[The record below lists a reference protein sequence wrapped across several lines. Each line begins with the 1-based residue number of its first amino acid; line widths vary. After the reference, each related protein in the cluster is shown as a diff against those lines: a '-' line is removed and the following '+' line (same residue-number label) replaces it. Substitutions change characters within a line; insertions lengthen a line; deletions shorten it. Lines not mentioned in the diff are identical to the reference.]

1 MYNSCKEAHIAVSEK
16 IQQINANR
24 QESIRPQYID
34 IALNEAIDI
43 LVTQKCK
50 LFEETGRLYDDLR
63 VLKATEESPLY
74 LDTDIRGFS
83 YLPLNYL
90 KGVSYSANVIYD
102 KFKKY
107 RTKKEIGFKLALINL
122 DSLFET
128 LPMVKEFSITI
139 GILTY
144 TIKYPAKIYDK
155 EGIFECINYI
165 LNKLRVYGVSAS
177 YEQYDG
183 EFYVNTLILKLP
195 LDTQISTTINNSLQ
209 EKSCLY
215 EAYSGQYM
223 EITSLGEITKT
234 KESKVAGLD
243 LVSDVQRMDMIQTYH
258 NAKNR
263 HIHPICTIENNKLY
277 VDMNDDF
284 IITNIKITYLRK
296 PTYYNFLDN
305 TATELPFTTEII
317 NLAVQRLLGTL
328 KDNGY
333 QIQVNE
339 NNLLK

>member
-63 VLKATEESPLY
+63 VLKETKELTLY
-74 LDTDIRGFS
+74 IDNDVRGFA
-83 YLPLNYL
+83 YLPFNYL
-90 KGVSYSANVIYD
+90 KGVSYSADVIYD

-107 RTKKEIGFKLALINL
+107 RDKKETGFKLALINL

-165 LNKLRVYGVSAS
+165 LSKLRVYGVDSC
-177 YEQYDG
+177 YERFNG
-183 EFYVNTLILKLP
+183 EFYANTLILRLP
-195 LDTQISTTINNSLQ
+195 LGTEISTTINNSLQ
-209 EKSCLY
+209 EKSFVY
-215 EAYSGQYM
+215 EAYSGKYK
-223 EITSLGEITKT
+223 EITSIGEITKI

-263 HIHPICTIENNKLY
+263 HIHPICTIEDDRLY

-284 IITNIKITYLRK
+284 IVTKVKITYLRK
-296 PTYYNFLDN
+296 PTYYNFLDD

>member
-1 MYNSCKEAHIAVSEK
+1 MYDSCKEAHIAVSEK

-63 VLKATEESPLY
+63 VLKETTTSPLFI
-74 LDTDIRGFS
+74 DSTNVGFA
-83 YLPLNYL
+83 YLPFNYL
-90 KGVSYSANVIYD
+90 RGVSYAANVIYD
-102 KFKKY
+102 KFKRY
-107 RTKKEIGFKLALINL
+107 RSTKEIGFKLAIINL
-122 DSLFET
+122 SSLFEI
-128 LPMVKEFSITI
+128 LPNVKEFSITI
-139 GILTY
+139 NNITY
-144 TIKYPAKIYDK
+144 TIQYPAKIYDK

-165 LNKLRVYGVSAS
+165 LNKLRVYGIESV
-177 YEQYDG
+177 YEHYNN
-183 EFYVNTLILKLP
+183 EFYAESLILRLP
-195 LDTQISTTINNSLQ
+195 LGTKISTTINNSLQ

-215 EAYSGQYM
+215 EAYSGQYT
-223 EITSLGEITKT
+223 EITSLGELTKI
-234 KESKVAGLD
+234 KDSKLTGLD

-263 HIHPICTIENNKLY
+263 HIHPIATIIDNKLY
-277 VDMNDDF
+277 VDTNDDF
-284 IITNIKITYLRK
+284 IITSVKINYLRK
-296 PTYYNFLDN
+296 PRYYNFLDDV
-305 TATELPFTTEII
+305 ATELPFKTEII